1 MTLVTVD
8 AVVDVAVNV
17 RVTEIVRIVAAMAAR
32 ALEDR
37 IVIRVRVAR
46 GASTVGV
53 AMVHREPGVLRVI
66 ESGAGPGGGVMA
78 VLARSREELRLR
90 LVTGIGR
97 VVVIGLMATDA
108 RRR

>member
-8 AVVDVAVNV
+8 AVVDIPVNV
-17 RVTEIVRIVAAMAAR
+17 RVTEVSGIIAAMAAG
-32 ALEDR
+32 ALEHR

-46 GASTVGV
+46 GASTVGI

-66 ESGAGPGGGVMA
+66 ESGAGPCGGVVA

-108 RRR
+108 CRR

>member
-1 MTLVTVD
+1 MTLVTID
-8 AVVDVAVNV
+8 AVVHIAIDVGVA
-17 RVTEIVRIVAAMAAR
+17 EIIGIIAAMAAR
-32 ALEDR
+32 ALEHR
-37 IVIRVRVAR
+37 IVVGVRVAR
-46 GASTVGV
+46 RANTIGV

-66 ESGAGPGGGVMA
+66 ESGAGPCGGVVA